1 MNNIFNKMHVKLFI
15 AVLLILFLCSVLSI
29 KTYAVGS
36 EPVAGFGK
44 ALNFEVNRRIDIPY
58 NDSTKIAGNSDFT
71 VSMWI
76 FPEGQ
81 IGCKTLYRQQGAES
95 GSLGAWLRYE
105 YDEADNCAYLYVMFN
120 KLGTGW
126 QLSWPWGSAVPPDVI
141 KFPINQWTHV
151 VLTKSGINIKT
162 YINGVQSH
170 GFNLDDERFGT
181 PASVSGA
188 IGVGG
193 DFVVGEN
200 NYFDGC
206 IDEVQFWNTALSQ
219 DEIND
224 WMYREID
231 STHPKHDN
239 LVYYYK
245 LNQTGGSEIIDS
257 KGANSGDAVNIIESN
272 WVDSDIRR
280 WSCEAGTTITGYLIG
295 SDIDGSS
302 TNGSDWN
309 LSFGIVT
316 QGSKGTATVTGDN
329 VFTYSTPFKMEG
341 VDSFQYKVSDS
352 DGNNSNIQTVY
363 IDIIPAKIIA
373 GNAGVAGAVLNYQE
387 TTAEG
392 GTRIVTADENGE
404 YSFKVPYNWSG
415 KVTPRKAGYLFT
427 PSSISYNN
435 VLTDQTGQ
443 NYTTTITYAI
453 APFSNQSMTTLKAGY
468 GAGTQE
474 IITIPINKTGAG
486 DLVNLKTELS
496 GTDAEAFEI
505 TQPLDTT
512 LNAETVATTF
522 TIKAKD
528 GLLEGTYTATVAISA
543 NSLVTKTFTVTQK
556 VITGELSN
564 QNLNYVD
571 LNNWTKHRAG
581 NWVVEAGG
589 RTVRQTENSFAGFFL
604 SPDTYINKIITGTIK
619 VNTNSDDD
627 LIGFVSGFQAPTDE
641 DGNGENYYDFV
652 LFDWKQGYQDGYFNV
667 FNKAAEEGFTLAR
680 LTGELTGTE
689 FYGGL
694 GGWSKY
700 FWFHAPEEGKFNILG
715 TKYGAG
721 NGWVDYKEY
730 IFKILYTRDRIKIL
744 IDNDI
749 VFDVEEE
756 NSFKEGKFGFYNA
769 SQEQVIYGNVRSVEI
784 IPGAIKPVAH
794 DDRYGA
800 TKNTKLEVD
809 RFSGILYN
817 DYDPNLDLY
826 NIVIVEEP
834 TKGTLN
840 LDLSAGGF
848 DYTPNDNVTG
858 NDSFKYKLVET
869 VGGEESDTA
878 TVFINIIE
886 GENHDPADI
895 IITNKLLGESWVNG
909 TVVGTLSTVDVDVGD
924 FHDLMLIDNA
934 GGRFGINGNQII
946 INNSS
951 LINFGEVHNIKV
963 RTTDFR
969 GLSFEKVFSIE
980 APNKVVFKDY
990 NGTILKTEY
999 VGDGDSATA
1008 PSTSARE
1015 GYTFSSWDVGF
1026 TNITDNLIVTAQY
1039 VANNNTVYKVEHYRQ
1054 TIGGSDYNLLETD
1067 VLSGTTDTLI
1077 EAIPKVYPGFTE
1089 NISHHDR
1096 LASGVILGN
1105 GTLVLKAYY
1114 DRNTYKVSF
1123 NTNGGNEIDDITNIR
1138 YEDRIAAPSEPTKEN
1153 YIFLEWYKEVEL
1165 INPWDF
1171 DTDKVIDDTTLYAK
1185 WIPCTYTIED
1195 VEGQNFSIL
1204 EADYVTGT
1212 QETKIVTI
1220 SKTGT
1225 GNLTDLAVALSGENS
1240 DAFIVS
1246 QPEKTT
1252 LDNITQSTTFTIKA
1266 KNSLAAGIYT
1276 ATVTISATYMEN
1288 QTFTVTQGI
1297 KPRAPVMNSAVA
1309 GDVQVN
1315 ISWNP
1320 TAGATGYKLYKSTT
1334 TGEYGAEYTT
1344 VESSVH
1350 SYDITE
1356 LTNGTTYY
1364 FIVKATNPG
1373 GDSPASNE
1381 VSATPHV
1388 PAPGAPVMNSAVAG
1402 DGQVNLSWN
1411 PTAGATG
1418 YKIYKSTATGM
1429 YEFECATVSNSVYSQ
1444 DITDLING
1452 TTYYFIVK
1460 ATNPGGDSPASNEVS
1475 ATPQVPAPGAP
1486 VMNSAVAGDGQ
1497 VNLSWNPTA
1506 GATGYKIYKSTATGM
1521 YELECA
1527 TVSNSV
1533 YSQDITGLI
1542 NGTTYY
1548 FIVKATNP
1556 GGDSP
1561 ASNEVS
1567 ATPQVPAPGAPVI
1580 NSAIAGDGHVNISWN
1595 PTAGATGYKI
1605 YKSTATGMYEFECA
1619 TVSNSVYSQ
1628 DITGLINGTTYYFIV
1643 KAINPG
1649 GDSPASNEVSAT
1661 PQVPAPGAPVINS
1674 AVAGDGQVNISWD
1687 PTAGATG
1694 YKIYKSAT
1702 TGVYGAEYTTVA
1714 SSVYSQNITEL
1725 TNGTTYYFIVKATNP
1740 GGDSPASNE
1749 VSAIPKNVP
1758 GSPTNVT
1765 AVAGNGKA
1773 IVSFIEPTDNGGS
1786 PIIGYVVTS
1795 NPGNITATG
1804 TGATIT
1810 ITGLTNGITYTFS
1823 VKAVNEIGCSENS
1836 EASNAVTPYHVPD
1849 EGDVDDSPK
1858 LPSDQTPEPTKP
1870 GDGIEIHINGKP
1882 IIAAT
1887 QSTTTIDN
1895 KTVTTVTLNDE
1906 IVEQQLLQE
1915 SNQSV
1920 VTISVED
1927 ETSDVV
1933 GKLNGQMVKHMEE
1946 KDAILEIKTGSVIY
1960 TLPASQIN
1968 IDDVLNQ
1975 IGAQNEL
1982 KDISVNIHIS
1992 TPSQDTAEIIENIA
2006 EKNNY
2011 QIVIKP
2017 IEFEISCT
2025 IGEKT
2030 INISKFNAYV
2040 ERLVEIPDGIDPD
2053 KITTGI
2059 ILNNDGTF
2067 SHVPTVITVIDGKY
2081 YAKMN
2086 SLTNSIYSVINNP
2099 IEFADVANHWSKDA
2113 VNDMGSRLVIKSV
2126 KGDCIEPDE
2135 YITRGEFAEIVVRA
2149 LGLMRPGTGKDVF
2162 SDVAKGTYFY
2172 DAVSIAYDHGILFGY
2187 GNGMFGYSDIITRE
2201 QAITIVARASVI
2213 TGLKTELK
2221 TDEIEKLFAEFID
2234 SGESSN
2240 YAKNSIAVCI
2250 KAGIVSGRNGKALA
2264 LKESLTRS
2272 EAAVL
2277 VRRLLQKANLI

>member
-1418 YKIYKSTATGM
+1418 YKIYKSTT
-1429 YEFECATVSNSVYSQ
+1429 
-1444 DITDLING
+1444 
-1452 TTYYFIVK
+1452 
-1460 ATNPGGDSPASNEVS
+1460 
-1475 ATPQVPAPGAP
+1475 
-1486 VMNSAVAGDGQ
+1486 
-1497 VNLSWNPTA
+1497 
-1506 GATGYKIYKSTATGM
+1506 
-1521 YELECA
+1521 
-1527 TVSNSV
+1527 
-1533 YSQDITGLI
+1533 
-1542 NGTTYY
+1542 
-1548 FIVKATNP
+1548 
-1556 GGDSP
+1556 
-1561 ASNEVS
+1561 
-1567 ATPQVPAPGAPVI
+1567 
-1580 NSAIAGDGHVNISWN
+1580 
-1595 PTAGATGYKI
+1595 
-1605 YKSTATGMYEFECA
+1605 TGMYEFECA

>member
-1418 YKIYKSTATGM
+1418 YKIYKSTT
-1429 YEFECATVSNSVYSQ
+1429 
-1444 DITDLING
+1444 
-1452 TTYYFIVK
+1452 
-1460 ATNPGGDSPASNEVS
+1460 
-1475 ATPQVPAPGAP
+1475 
-1486 VMNSAVAGDGQ
+1486 
-1497 VNLSWNPTA
+1497 
-1506 GATGYKIYKSTATGM
+1506 
-1521 YELECA
+1521 
-1527 TVSNSV
+1527 
-1533 YSQDITGLI
+1533 
-1542 NGTTYY
+1542 
-1548 FIVKATNP
+1548 
-1556 GGDSP
+1556 
-1561 ASNEVS
+1561 
-1567 ATPQVPAPGAPVI
+1567 
-1580 NSAIAGDGHVNISWN
+1580 
-1595 PTAGATGYKI
+1595 
-1605 YKSTATGMYEFECA
+1605 TGMYEFECA

-1628 DITGLINGTTYYFIV
+1628 DITGLI
-1643 KAINPG
+1643 
-1649 GDSPASNEVSAT
+1649 
-1661 PQVPAPGAPVINS
+1661 
-1674 AVAGDGQVNISWD
+1674 
-1687 PTAGATG
+1687 
-1694 YKIYKSAT
+1694 
-1702 TGVYGAEYTTVA
+1702 
-1714 SSVYSQNITEL
+1714 
-1725 TNGTTYYFIVKATNP
+1725 NGTTYYFIVKATNP

>member
-1418 YKIYKSTATGM
+1418 YKIYKSTTTGM

-1460 ATNPGGDSPASNEVS
+1460 AT
-1475 ATPQVPAPGAP
+1475 
-1486 VMNSAVAGDGQ
+1486 
-1497 VNLSWNPTA
+1497 
-1506 GATGYKIYKSTATGM
+1506 
-1521 YELECA
+1521 
-1527 TVSNSV
+1527 
-1533 YSQDITGLI
+1533 
-1542 NGTTYY
+1542 
-1548 FIVKATNP
+1548 
-1556 GGDSP
+1556 
-1561 ASNEVS
+1561 
-1567 ATPQVPAPGAPVI
+1567 
-1580 NSAIAGDGHVNISWN
+1580 
-1595 PTAGATGYKI
+1595 
-1605 YKSTATGMYEFECA
+1605 
-1619 TVSNSVYSQ
+1619 
-1628 DITGLINGTTYYFIV
+1628 
-1643 KAINPG
+1643 NPG